1 MTQITIKNLITIDQ
15 QTETIHQTFSGDYY
29 QKNQSHFLV
38 YQNELAEKV
47 VMKYDHEMLTI
58 TRFSTPSTLIKLHP
72 KVSTQAVITTPVGQQ
87 VFDVKTKK
95 HETIPEGFK
104 TDYEIWQGD
113 TKIAQYALSV
123 CFEEE

>member
-29 QKNQSHFLV
+29 EKNQSHFLV

-47 VMKYDHEMLTI
+47 VMKYDDELLTI
-58 TRFSTPSTLIKLHP
+58 TRFSTPSTIIKLHP
-72 KVSTQAVITTPVGQQ
+72 EVKTKALIATPVGQQ
-87 VFDVKTKK
+87 EFEVITKK
-95 HETIPEGFK
+95 HQSVAEGFN
-104 TDYEIWQGD
+104 TDYEFWQGD

>member
-1 MTQITIKNLITIDQ
+1 MTRIIIKNLITIDQ

-58 TRFSTPSTLIKLHP
+58 TRFSAPSTIIKLHP
-72 KVSTQAVITTPVGQQ
+72 KVLTQAVITTPVGPQ

-104 TDYEIWQGD
+104 TDYEFWQGD

-123 CFEEE
+123 RFEEE

>member
-1 MTQITIKNLITIDQ
+1 MVDITIDNLIRIDRE
-15 QTETIHQTFSGDYY
+15 TEVIHEEFTGDYHE
-29 QKNQSHFLV
+29 KNGSHFLV
-38 YQNELAEKV
+38 YQNELDEKV

-58 TRFSTPSTLIKLHP
+58 TRFSAPSTIIKLHP
-72 KVSTQAVITTPVGQQ
+72 KVSTQAVITTLVGPQ

-104 TDYEIWQGD
+104 TDYEFWQGD